1 MPLFIIFI
9 MHAPAPPITV
19 IVTSNLSTPLMV
31 GQTGNTLTCD
41 VTGAERLSPTIDYQW
56 TRNGETVQGG
66 NSQTLT
72 LSPIQLSHVGNY
84 TCHVIVSSPLLN
96 NTISA
101 SSDNSQNVTIRI
113 QGELA
118 ISMNVRY

>member
-1 MPLFIIFI
+1 MVT
-9 MHAPAPPITV
+9 HVAAPPISV
-19 IVTSNLSTPLMV
+19 IVIANLSIPLVV

-101 SSDNSQNVTIRI
+101 SSDNSQNVTMRI

-118 ISMNVRY
+118 ISKNVRY